1 MRCDPRFTLGVT
13 KLQNMG
19 VGSTPPDAHGATATH
34 SPDAFSP
41 FGNFGKRVS
50 LLSIHGE
57 SVLSSPSSQNLMKK
71 VPRFLSERQVQLV
84 IK

>member
-1 MRCDPRFTLGVT
+1 
-13 KLQNMG
+13 MG

-50 LLSIHGE
+50 LLYTWRECTLLAIITE
-57 SVLSSPSSQNLMKK
+57 SYEKSPAFF
-71 VPRFLSERQVQLV
+71 V
-84 IK
+84 